1 MIIIMSYFST
11 DVEGIREAGFDLMV
25 QNAEHLIKFI
35 YQNTDKSPYD
45 NPEVRIGLVIK
56 ILIRSNTN
64 YTADLLQPVVDD
76 MQNLLS
82 DQDYLCKFDDPSERR
97 NALSKELTL
106 INKFMELDETISL
119 NTLHYLPL
127 KGVM

>member
-45 NPEVRIGLVIK
+45 SPEVRIGLVIK